1 MTKSKSCT
9 LLNLCNTRIKWPY
22 FQEILKTTLDNSM
35 LLKTDDDDIICAV
48 ESFNCA
54 VQQECNAEQQFR
66 NQYRIF
72 IDNKRKINREKKAS
86 QAMAD

>member
-22 FQEILKTTLDNSM
+22 FQEILRTTLDNSIP
-35 LLKTDDDDIICAV
+35 LKTDDDDITCTV
-48 ESFNCA
+48 ESFKCA

-72 IDNKRKINREKKAS
+72 IGNKRKINKEKKAS